1 MRSQARTTEGTG
13 SVRRAITALLLL
25 AVLGMAGGP
34 LDLVAS
40 RFASAAPAAAAAAQ
54 DDQAIST
61 VNLELILD
69 LSGSMARDIGGGE
82 TRMEAAK
89 RVMNDVIAALP
100 EQEGVNVG
108 FRIYGHLGDNTDAGR
123 DVSCQSSELVVPI
136 EGVNKPALLEEVA
149 AAQPIGWT
157 PIALSLERA
166 GADFQPAEGMRNH
179 ILLVTDGEETCGGDP
194 CAVAESLREGAANLT
209 THVVGFALT
218 QEQAR
223 LVNCIAERGGGL
235 NLRAANARELSN
247 AIFSVLEEI
256 EVVLQNGFL
265 EVEEIGGLFPR
276 AKIEFIPTGDQ
287 SPRDA
292 VTLTNDNR
300 VELAVGF
307 YAVSWT
313 YETGGE
319 ISIRVNIEAGRTTWI
334 RGSLLKFPQGA
345 GEIYVVRDLAGT
357 VIWQAPFEQGD
368 YVWVL
373 PGIYTMDLVERVG
386 DPVLIMAQVQTL
398 PGSATQLEIF
408 TAP

>member
-1 MRSQARTTEGTG
+1 MRSQARFSG
-13 SVRRAITALLLL
+13 SVRRAIAALLLL
-25 AVLGMAGGP
+25 AAVAMPGGP
-34 LDLVAS
+34 LDLLTAYAV
-40 RFASAAPAAAAAAQ
+40 SAAPAAQ
-54 DDQAIST
+54 DEQPVST

-108 FRIYGHLGDNTDAGR
+108 FRIYGHLGNNTDAGR

-136 EGVNKPALLEEVA
+136 EGVDKSALRDEVA

-157 PIALSLERA
+157 PIDLSLERA
-166 GADFQPAEGMRNH
+166 GGDFQPAEGVRNY
-179 ILLVTDGEETCGGDP
+179 ILLVTDGEETCGGNP
-194 CAVAESLREGAANLT
+194 CEVAEALREGDAGII

-218 QEQAR
+218 QQQAN

-235 NLRAANARELSN
+235 NLRAANALELSD

-265 EVEEIGGLFPR
+265 EIEEIGGLFPR
-276 AKIEFIPTGDQ
+276 ATVEFIPTGDQ

-292 VTLTNDNR
+292 IALSTDNR
-300 VELAVGF
+300 VELSVGF
-307 YAVSWT
+307 YTVSWT
-313 YETGGE
+313 YASGGE
-319 ISIRVNIEAGRTTWI
+319 VSIRVNIEAGRTTWV
-334 RGSLLKFPQGA
+334 RGSMLSFPQGA
-345 GEIYVVRDLAGT
+345 GEIYIVRDLAGT
-357 VIWQAPFEQGD
+357 VIWQAPFERGD
-368 YVWVL
+368 SVWVL

-398 PGSATQLEIF
+398 PGSETLLEVF